1 MTIYVL
7 TMGASLYLQYVLD
20 YSPLK
25 AGLVFLPFT
34 VLFTIGNLQAGR
46 LASAIGPRLSMA
58 GGTALIAAAFLLLAL
73 VTPTSGLAIVVALV
87 IAGVGQSLTYTIS
100 TTAGMGAISAAKA
113 GAASGVL
120 QMVRQLGVVF
130 GVAVPGALFKAL
142 ENSKLA
148 ELLAAAGARL
158 DASNRAEIRGL
169 LSGSEAA
176 ERKVAECAKR
186 SCTRLMARWY
196 CAHWSQWQALWLLF

>member
-1 MTIYVL
+1 
-7 TMGASLYLQYVLD
+7 MGASLYLQYVLD